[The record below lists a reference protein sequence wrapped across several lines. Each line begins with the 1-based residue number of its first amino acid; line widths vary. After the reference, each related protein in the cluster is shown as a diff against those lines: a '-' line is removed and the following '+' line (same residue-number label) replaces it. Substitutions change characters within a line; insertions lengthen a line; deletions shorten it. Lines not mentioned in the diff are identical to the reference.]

1 MKQNCQI
8 QIGYETDLEQI
19 MEHAYLDCFQ
29 IDYFQKNL
37 QKEKKNM
44 MMNRFVII
52 KNNIYEI

>member
-37 QKEKKNM
+37 QKEKKT
-44 MMNRFVII
+44 
-52 KNNIYEI
+52 